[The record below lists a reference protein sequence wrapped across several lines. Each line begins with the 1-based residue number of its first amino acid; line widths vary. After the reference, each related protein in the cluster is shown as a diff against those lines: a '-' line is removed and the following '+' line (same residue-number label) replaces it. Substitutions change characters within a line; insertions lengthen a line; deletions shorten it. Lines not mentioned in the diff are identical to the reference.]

1 MDTHDDRSLRQMNA
15 NWLYG
20 WRTARAAN
28 PRIASFA
35 KAVQADGRVKPTCGP
50 GESALRFG

>member
-35 KAVQADGRVKPTCGP
+35 KAVQADGRVKPACGP
-50 GESALRFG
+50 GESTLRLG